1 MRVNEGERPRVR
13 RLAWAC
19 ALLALGVSAAVAGAA
34 VNDTVP
40 GNTAF
45 ATFEARSLDGSGNNK
60 ANPQWGA
67 VGQEYLR
74 VGRAH
79 YADGVGA
86 QLNGVNARFI
96 SNRIFNDAGQNLF
109 SEREVSQWGWLW
121 GQFMDHVFGLAAG
134 GTEQANIPFNQ
145 NDPLEK
151 FRNSF
156 GSISFT
162 RDAVAPGSGTSA
174 TNPREA
180 VNTVSSY
187 IDAWNVYGGTNQRL
201 EWLREG
207 PVDGNMANNGPKLL
221 MASGNFLPR
230 ATARGNAS
238 TAPEMA
244 TDGQLAS
251 HPQDRAVAGDRRAN
265 ENMALTAMHT
275 VFAREHNRI
284 VDLLP
289 SGLTSEQK
297 FQIARRVVGAEMQF
311 ITYTEFLPAM
321 GVTLQPYQGYNPNV
335 NAELSTE
342 FATVGYR
349 AHSQIHGEFEP
360 TVSKTK
366 YSSTQLAQLQRLGV
380 RIEDNGDGTIT
391 LVIPLNAAFFQPD
404 LVNALG
410 LDTIAAGLAES
421 EYKND
426 EQIDNT
432 LRSLLFQVP
441 GPSTTDPQLCFQDPL
456 TAEQAGCFQGVVDLG
471 AIDVQRG
478 RDHGVGT
485 YNDVRQAYGLP
496 QAVTFENITEEPL
509 GSGAFPNGLDI
520 NSPQILDVV
529 KLFDINGNQLTI
541 PNQDDAVTAVRRTT
555 LTARLKGTFGSPD
568 LVPAFVG
575 AYAEKHLPGS
585 EMGPLNHRIWRI
597 QFEALRD
604 GDRFFYLNDPVLTDI
619 QNKFGIT
626 FKHTLAEII
635 RLNTPGAQVADNVFF
650 AN

>member
-1 MRVNEGERPRVR
+1 MRVSEGGRPFVR
-13 RLAWAC
+13 RLAIAC
-19 ALLALGVSAAVAGAA
+19 ALLIVAVTAAIASAAV
-34 VNDTVP
+34 TESVP

-45 ATFEARSLDGSGNNK
+45 PSFEVRSLDGSGNNQ
-60 ANPQWGA
+60 AHPQWGA
-67 VGQEYLR
+67 VGSEYTR

-79 YADGVGA
+79 YADGVSA
-86 QLNGVNARFI
+86 QVNGVNARFV
-96 SNRIFNDAGQNLF
+96 SNRIFNDVGQNLF

-121 GQFMDHVFGLAAG
+121 GQFMDHVFGLAQG

-145 NDPLEK
+145 NDPLEG

-162 RDAVAPGSGTSA
+162 REAAAPGSGTSIF
-174 TNPREA
+174 NPREA

-187 IDAWNVYGGTNQRL
+187 IDAWNVYGGTNARL
-201 EWLREG
+201 EWMREG

-221 MASGNFLPR
+221 LAPGGYLPR

-244 TDGQLAS
+244 TDGQLAG

-265 ENMALTAMHT
+265 ENMALTSVHT
-275 VFAREHNRI
+275 LFAREHNRI
-284 VDLLP
+284 VGLLP
-289 SGLTSEQK
+289 STLTSEQK

-321 GVTLQPYQGYNPNV
+321 GVTLQPYKGYNPNV
-335 NAELSTE
+335 DATLSTE

-366 YSSTQLAQLQRLGV
+366 YSATQLAQLQALGV

-410 LDTIAAGLAES
+410 LDTVFGGLAES
-421 EYKND
+421 QYKND

-441 GPSTTDPQLCFQDPL
+441 GPNTTDPQLCFQDPI

-485 YNDVRQAYGLP
+485 YNDVRDAYGLP
-496 QAVTFENITEEPL
+496 KAFLFENITEEPI
-509 GSGAFPNGLDI
+509 GSGALPSGTTI
-520 NSPQILDVV
+520 NSPQILDFV
-529 KLFDINGNQLTI
+529 KLFDINGNQLTM
-541 PNQDDAVTAVRRTT
+541 PNSDDAVVGVRRST
-555 LTARLKGTFGSPD
+555 LTARLKAVYGDPD
-568 LVPAFVG
+568 KVDAFVG
-575 AYAEKHLPGS
+575 AYSEKHLSGS
-585 EMGPLNHRIWRI
+585 EMGPLNHRIWRV

-635 RLNTPGAQVADNVFF
+635 RLNVPGAQVADNVFF
-650 AN
+650 AD